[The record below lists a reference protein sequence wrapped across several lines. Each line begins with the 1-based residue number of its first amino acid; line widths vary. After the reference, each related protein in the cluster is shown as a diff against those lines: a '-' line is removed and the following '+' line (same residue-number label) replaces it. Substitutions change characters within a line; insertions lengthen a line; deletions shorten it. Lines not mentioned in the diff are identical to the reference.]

1 MLSEGHDVLLREL
14 TNNRSGACSRKHH
27 KSKDVQQ
34 KDRNISSN
42 LEKTN
47 SVTHKPTYLFVTLLM
62 TGMAT
67 VTMRPRPDASK
78 YGDVHVTLLIL
89 IVLDARKL

>member
-1 MLSEGHDVLLREL
+1 MTYKL
-14 TNNRSGACSRKHH
+14 
-27 KSKDVQQ
+27 
-34 KDRNISSN
+34 
-42 LEKTN
+42 
-47 SVTHKPTYLFVTLLM
+47 TYLFVTLLM

>member
-14 TNNRSGACSRKHH
+14 TNNRSCACSRKHYQ
-27 KSKDVQQ
+27 SKDVQQ
-34 KDRNISSN
+34 KHSNISNN

-47 SVTHKPTYLFVTLLM
+47 NVTHKPTYLFVTLLM

-67 VTMRPRPDASK
+67 VTMRPRPEASK
-78 YGDVHVTLLIL
+78 
-89 IVLDARKL
+89 